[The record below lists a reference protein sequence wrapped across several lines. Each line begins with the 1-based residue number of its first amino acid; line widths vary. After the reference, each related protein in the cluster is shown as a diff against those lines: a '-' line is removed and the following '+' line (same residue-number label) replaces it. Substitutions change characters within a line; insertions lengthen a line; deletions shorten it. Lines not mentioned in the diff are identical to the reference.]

1 MSERV
6 LREKKIGTQI
16 KDSELVQKKRLQIAI
31 GASKLFIK
39 RGYYETGI
47 REISKATGLT
57 IGNLYDYIKKKEDI
71 LYLVFDAFYTIW
83 LNKLE
88 EEGVLE
94 IDDPVRQLRASI
106 QKMLE
111 LVNDHR
117 DMVLLMYTESK
128 ILPKEFLK
136 IFLQKESGFIE
147 YFEKILRKG
156 VERGVFR
163 IKDPFFLANI
173 IAYLLSVEPLRG
185 WNLRKKYRIA
195 ELNELIIEF
204 ILDNICVHPVS
215 GRLK

>member
-1 MSERV
+1 VSERV
-6 LREKKIGTQI
+6 TQVKKIGTQI
-16 KDSELVQKKRLQIAI
+16 KDSELVRKKRLQIAM

-39 RGYYETGI
+39 RGYFQTGI

-57 IGNLYDYIKKKEDI
+57 IGNLYDYINKKEDI

-83 LNKLE
+83 VNKLE

-128 ILPKEFLK
+128 ILPKDFLK
-136 IFLQKESGFIE
+136 IFLQKESGFIK
-147 YFEKILRKG
+147 YFENILRKG
-156 VERGVFR
+156 IERGVFR

-204 ILDNICVHPVS
+204 ILDKICVHPVS